1 MDVQL
6 VGWLSEVL
14 GPSFRRVRSLNV
26 GITSELEVLEAD
38 DNLFVLRCYADSH
51 LIERHPTLIA
61 DEVKALE
68 AAHVVLGDLVPRPIA
83 FDQAG
88 TLTGQPVLLMTYLRG
103 EPVIHDLDPVLLV
116 EPLVQLHSAQSVV
129 DLAPFHHWFDPEQFQ
144 IPDWSSSPQAWSQL
158 IDLVS
163 TPEPRSP
170 VTFLHRD
177 YHPGNLLWEGGQM
190 TGIVDW
196 AFACHGPTGVD
207 VAHTRCNL
215 MMVDGS
221 EAAERFLLAYEMK
234 DPSYEHHPWWDAAE
248 LLTWDD
254 EFSGL
259 MAFNTFGAG
268 LDVELLRSRA
278 DTFAE
283 AISRSAGDAT

>member
-14 GPSFRRVRSLNV
+14 GPSFRRVRSLNF

-38 DNLFVLRCYADSH
+38 DNLFVL
-51 LIERHPTLIA
+51 
-61 DEVKALE
+61 
-68 AAHVVLGDLVPRPIA
+68 LGDLVPRPIA

-129 DLAPFHHWFDPEQFQ
+129 DLAPFHHWFDTEQFQ

-177 YHPGNLLWEGGQM
+177 YH
-190 TGIVDW
+190 
-196 AFACHGPTGVD
+196 
-207 VAHTRCNL
+207 
-215 MMVDGS
+215 
-221 EAAERFLLAYEMK
+221 
-234 DPSYEHHPWWDAAE
+234 
-248 LLTWDD
+248 
-254 EFSGL
+254 
-259 MAFNTFGAG
+259 
-268 LDVELLRSRA
+268 
-278 DTFAE
+278 
-283 AISRSAGDAT
+283 